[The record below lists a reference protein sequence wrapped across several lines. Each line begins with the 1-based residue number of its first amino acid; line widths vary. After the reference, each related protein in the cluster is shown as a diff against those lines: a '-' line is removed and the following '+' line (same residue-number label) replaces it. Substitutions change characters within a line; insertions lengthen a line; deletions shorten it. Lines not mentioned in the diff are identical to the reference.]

1 MYMRFVFYYKHS
13 GCNTET
19 ISSTIEMTFTI
30 AELSCVLPKP
40 DMRFCNPHEKS
51 IMLQTCAA
59 HRTLGC
65 LRVVSLA
72 IAAGILQHKRHG
84 FYYNY
89 DLCVT

>member
-19 ISSTIEMTFTI
+19 ISSTIEMTFT
-30 AELSCVLPKP
+30 ELSCVLPKP